1 LTKVLILGQGIAGT
15 LLAFSLIDSGCS
27 ITIADP
33 GHPDTSSRVA
43 GGMLHPVTG
52 RNLVKS
58 WKADELIP
66 FAMHAYRQLE
76 KLLGVKFFNL
86 SATLE
91 LYKDVA
97 HRNEWNNK
105 SADPSYANYI
115 GTECKP
121 QDVPSGIR
129 KGIGG
134 RWLQNGG
141 WINPVVFLGSA
152 RSYLEVNQ
160 NLVTE
165 EIAEENI
172 RFTENKAEWAGNIY
186 DYVID
191 CRGSESGNGK
201 WFSWLPFNPAKGE
214 LLEFDSPGLSLE
226 CVVHKSVKI
235 IPNGNKFLCGATYSW
250 HELDYQPTAKA
261 KDELEKKLR
270 GVLELPYT
278 VTGQRAGIR
287 PATKDRRPFT
297 GRHPIYPNLIIFNG
311 LGSKGFM
318 LAPWLA
324 AELSAFILEGKPL
337 PQETDISR
345 FRFQE
350 VN

>member
-1 LTKVLILGQGIAGT
+1 MAKILILGQGIAGT
-15 LLAFSLIDSGCS
+15 LLAFSLIDAGCT

-33 GHPDTSSRVA
+33 GKPDTSSRVA

-66 FAMHAYRQLE
+66 VAVNVYRQLE
-76 KLLGVKFFNL
+76 KLLGVKFFHL
-86 SATLE
+86 SSTLE

-105 SADPSYANYI
+105 SADPAYANYI

-121 QDVPSGIR
+121 EDVPEGIR

-152 RSYLEVNQ
+152 RSYLEVNH
-160 NLVTE
+160 NLITDEVNE
-165 EIAEENI
+165 EDV
-172 RFTENKAEWAGNIY
+172 RFADGKAEWN
-186 DYVID
+186 DNLFDFVID
-191 CRGSESGNGK
+191 CRGAESRKGK

-214 LLEFDSPGLSLE
+214 LLEFESPGLFLE
-226 CVVHKSVKI
+226 TVVHKSVKI
-235 IPNGNKFLCGATYSW
+235 IPNGKKFLCGATYSW
-250 HELDYQPTAKA
+250 HELDHQPTDKA
-261 KDELEKKLR
+261 KNELEKKLQ

-278 VTGQRAGIR
+278 ITGQRAGIR

-297 GRHPIYPNLIIFNG
+297 GRHPVYPNLIIFNG

-324 AELSAFILEGKPL
+324 SEISAFIREGKPL
-337 PQETDISR
+337 PEETDISR
-345 FRFQE
+345 FSFQG